1 MRETMH
7 YSSQTQGHAHT
18 HTHGSISIMTQK
30 LKQIHMHTLGNNL
43 QPVITVLMS

>member
-7 YSSQTQGHAHT
+7 YSSQTQGHT

-30 LKQIHMHTLGNNL
+30 LKQIHKHTLGNNL